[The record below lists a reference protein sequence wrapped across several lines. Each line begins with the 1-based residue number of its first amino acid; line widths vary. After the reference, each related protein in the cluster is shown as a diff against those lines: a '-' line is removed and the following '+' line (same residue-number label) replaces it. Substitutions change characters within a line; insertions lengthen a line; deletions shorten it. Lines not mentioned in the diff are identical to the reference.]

1 MTVATL
7 SPALAD
13 LADAIQAEV
22 GTAPPQIPSASPGPG
37 QGRAE
42 WLAEV
47 EAARA
52 EGDRLAA
59 IVIDRLGLPVP
70 EVSSIRDMQIPVNGG
85 NLASRVYVPHGE
97 GPFPAVVYFHGG
109 AWWLAGGSR
118 GFALNDSHCR
128 ILCAGAATVVVSVD
142 YRLAPE
148 FPYPMQLE
156 DAFAA
161 VRSTQMSVS
170 SLEVDGENVSVS
182 GTSSGGNLAAAVC
195 LLARQRGGPSIAG
208 QLLHVPALDL
218 TLGSPSIQ
226 EDPAT
231 AGHLSAVIDLY
242 ATAEQRAEPS
252 VSPLLADDLAGLPQ
266 AFIATGQHD
275 HLRDDGRRYAERL
288 SAAGTDAV
296 WIDYPMFHTIALPET
311 LDAMYADMIS
321 ALRAFH
327 R

>member
-22 GTAPPQIPSASPGPG
+22 GTAPPRIPAASPAPS
-37 QGRAE
+37 QSRDE

-70 EVSSIRDMQIPVNGG
+70 EVSSIRDTQIPVDGG

-109 AWWLAGGSR
+109 AWWLAGGPR

-128 ILCAGAATVVVSVD
+128 ILCAGAATVVVNVD

-148 FPYPMQLE
+148 FPYPVQLE

-161 VRSTQMSVS
+161 VRWTQMSGAS
-170 SLEVDGENVSVS
+170 SRSTLE
-182 GTSSGGNLAAAVC
+182 TSRFAARA
-195 LLARQRGGPSIAG
+195 PEE
-208 QLLHVPALDL
+208 
-218 TLGSPSIQ
+218 TSP
-226 EDPAT
+226 
-231 AGHLSAVIDLY
+231 
-242 ATAEQRAEPS
+242 
-252 VSPLLADDLAGLPQ
+252 
-266 AFIATGQHD
+266 
-275 HLRDDGRRYAERL
+275 RL
-288 SAAGTDAV
+288 SACLRDNEAGRRSRGNCFTS
-296 WIDYPMFHTIALPET
+296 PRST
-311 LDAMYADMIS
+311 
-321 ALRAFH
+321 
-327 R
+327 